1 MNQAVKAK
9 MKTAMEFSDASP
21 EADPAELET
30 DVFAPSV
37 FTVKDVENEAAL
49 REKVKTDTSMR
60 EISYADA
67 IVEALREEMKRDE
80 TCFPDG

>member
-1 MNQAVKAK
+1 MKAVGLISDEEFEDMDQAVKAK
-9 MKTAMEFSDASP
+9 MKSAMAYSDASP

-49 REKVKTDTSMR
+49 REKVR
-60 EISYADA
+60 ARHVYEGN
-67 IVEALREEMKRDE
+67 LL
-80 TCFPDG
+80 CGCNC